1 VRRTVFPPHISPLT
15 AHCFVDP
22 HFHTLCRTPP
32 YPLFHATSVSTFSP
46 LGNSVNRI
54 KSGTCAIFQAPYF
67 GGVASWWPPSEETV
81 RRRRFG
87 LLGRG
92 DDRGARSLR
101 ASLNLVITRSEQVEP
116 VACAT
121 RSDVAP
127 RSAVRRVGPR
137 PDPTRSACMD
147 EPGGT
152 AIRPGN
158 QHWGLSSPSRT
169 AISQTVARREKNG
182 GASSDSSRSMCGTA
196 VTAKAVRPFLFSPS
210 EEQEARSEAVA
221 SSPSSLFANPSPQCK
236 SCPGFSRKLERSRPL
251 RPNSQ
256 VSA

>member
-1 VRRTVFPPHISPLT
+1 MRRDGYISPLT
-15 AHCFVDP
+15 SHGFVDP
-22 HFHTLCRTPP
+22 HFHTLCRTGP

-46 LGNSVNRI
+46 PASSVNRI
-54 KSGTCAIFQAPYF
+54 KSGTCAIFPSSYL
-67 GGVASWWPPSEETV
+67 GGVASRRSPSEATK

-101 ASLNLVITRSEQVEP
+101 TSLNLVITRSEQVEP

-158 QHWGLSSPSRT
+158 QHWGLPSPSRT

-182 GASSDSSRSMCGTA
+182 GASSDSSRSVYGTA
-196 VTAKAVRPFLFSPS
+196 VTAKAVRPFLFLPL
-210 EEQEARSEAVA
+210 
-221 SSPSSLFANPSPQCK
+221 SLFAVPILI
-236 SCPGFSRKLERSRPL
+236 GFES
-251 RPNSQ
+251 
-256 VSA
+256 

>member
-1 VRRTVFPPHISPLT
+1 MIDGQALLRFPPDLCPPN
-15 AHCFVDP
+15 HCDSIDP
-22 HFHTLCRTPP
+22 HFHTLCRIPR
-32 YPLFHATSVSTFSP
+32 YPLFHATSLSTFSP
-46 LGNSVNRI
+46 PVSVVNRI
-54 KSGTCAIFQAPYF
+54 KSGTCAILPSPYL
-67 GGVASWWPPSEETV
+67 GGVALWRPPSEATV
-81 RRRRFG
+81 WRREFG

-101 ASLNLVITRSEQVEP
+101 TSLNLVITRSEQVEP

-182 GASSDSSRSMCGTA
+182 GASSDSSRSMLG
-196 VTAKAVRPFLFSPS
+196 RP
-210 EEQEARSEAVA
+210 
-221 SSPSSLFANPSPQCK
+221 
-236 SCPGFSRKLERSRPL
+236 
-251 RPNSQ
+251 
-256 VSA
+256 

>member
-1 VRRTVFPPHISPLT
+1 MRRGSYVSLLT
-15 AHCFVDP
+15 SHGFVDP
-22 HFHTLCRTPP
+22 HFHTLCRTGP

-46 LGNSVNRI
+46 PASSVNRI
-54 KSGTCAIFQAPYF
+54 KSGTCAVLPTPYLE
-67 GGVASWWPPSEETV
+67 GVVASRRPPSEATK

-101 ASLNLVITRSEQVEP
+101 TSLNLVITRSEQVEP

-127 RSAVRRVGPR
+127 RSAVRRVSPR

-182 GASSDSSRSMCGTA
+182 GASSDSSRSVYGTA
-196 VTAKAVRPFLFSPS
+196 VTAKAVRPFLFFTPF
-210 EEQEARSEAVA
+210 ALRG
-221 SSPSSLFANPSPQCK
+221 ANPDQ
-236 SCPGFSRKLERSRPL
+236 F
-251 RPNSQ
+251 
-256 VSA
+256 

>member
-1 VRRTVFPPHISPLT
+1 ME
-15 AHCFVDP
+15 
-22 HFHTLCRTPP
+22 
-32 YPLFHATSVSTFSP
+32 
-46 LGNSVNRI
+46 
-54 KSGTCAIFQAPYF
+54 
-67 GGVASWWPPSEETV
+67 PSLRGSLPKEATV
-81 RRRRFG
+81 RRRQFG

-101 ASLNLVITRSEQVEP
+101 TSLNLVITRSEQVEP

-127 RSAVRRVGPR
+127 RSAVRRIGPR

-196 VTAKAVRPFLFSPS
+196 VTAKAVRPFLFFPPRLTRIRTKI
-210 EEQEARSEAVA
+210 RSEM
-221 SSPSSLFANPSPQCK
+221 
-236 SCPGFSRKLERSRPL
+236 EWSRPL
-251 RPNSQ
+251 GPNSQ
-256 VSA
+256 ASV

>member
-1 VRRTVFPPHISPLT
+1 MGSSLRGSLPKE
-15 AHCFVDP
+15 A
-22 HFHTLCRTPP
+22 
-32 YPLFHATSVSTFSP
+32 
-46 LGNSVNRI
+46 
-54 KSGTCAIFQAPYF
+54 
-67 GGVASWWPPSEETV
+67 TV

-101 ASLNLVITRSEQVEP
+101 TSLNLVITRSEQVEP

-196 VTAKAVRPFLFSPS
+196 VTAKAVRPFLFLYSRIAS
-210 EEQEARSEAVA
+210 GEEGSRT
-221 SSPSSLFANPSPQCK
+221 SLH
-236 SCPGFSRKLERSRPL
+236 PL
-251 RPNSQ
+251 RTSLTPRRSASLVRISVVNWSGPATSAPNLEPGYS
-256 VSA
+256 VRIIPSARLHHEDKERILDTFARQ